1 MKRVLMDISADLTR
15 IALAE
20 DGELKEL
27 YYESKR
33 EESLVG
39 NVYAGRVANVMPNLQ
54 AAFVDIGAEKN
65 GYYYYGNARA
75 VSDAEKNSARPKVG
89 DTLLLQVE
97 KDAVGTKGAVL
108 TEKFS
113 FPGKFLVLLPEEG
126 GEIGIS
132 RKITDSAERA
142 RIREILTELL
152 PADCGAIVRTNGEGK
167 SREEFEREW
176 KQLWAKCER
185 LKTGEFLKPPALISQ
200 ENHPVKRAARD
211 FYGADVEEYVVNEA
225 ESYRELL
232 ESGDF
237 NGEGQPALRLHT
249 DAIPLFEAYFLE
261 SQSEKA
267 LDEHVWLKSGG
278 FLVIEETEACVVI
291 DVNTGKAAGRGDLQK
306 TILKTNLEAAEEAA
320 KQMRLR
326 NLSGIIIIDF
336 IDMADTAAQ
345 KEVTQRLKKAVAKD
359 RIKTVVVGM
368 TELGLMQVTRKKTR
382 PSLKRQMTTK
392 CRACDGSGRLPS
404 IEWTVTRMR
413 REVES
418 VFAHTIYNELT
429 VQADKR
435 LLAAFA
441 GQDGAW
447 KTALEEK
454 SGGTILLKESEM
466 GFGQYAMEKRKKK

>member
-1 MKRVLMDISADLTR
+1 M
-15 IALAE
+15 
-20 DGELKEL
+20 
-27 YYESKR
+27 
-33 EESLVG
+33 
-39 NVYAGRVANVMPNLQ
+39 
-54 AAFVDIGAEKN
+54 
-65 GYYYYGNARA
+65 
-75 VSDAEKNSARPKVG
+75 
-89 DTLLLQVE
+89 
-97 KDAVGTKGAVL
+97 
-108 TEKFS
+108 
-113 FPGKFLVLLPEEG
+113 
-126 GEIGIS
+126 
-132 RKITDSAERA
+132 
-142 RIREILTELL
+142 
-152 PADCGAIVRTNGEGK
+152 
-167 SREEFEREW
+167 
-176 KQLWAKCER
+176 
-185 LKTGEFLKPPALISQ
+185 
-200 ENHPVKRAARD
+200 
-211 FYGADVEEYVVNEA
+211 VNEA

-249 DAIPLFEAYFLE
+249 DAVPLFEAYFLE

-404 IEWTVTRMR
+404 IEWTVTKMR
-413 REVES
+413 REAES

-441 GQDGAW
+441 GGDGAW

-454 SGGTILLKESEM
+454 SGGTILLEESEM